1 MKVLYVIASMNPL
14 TGGTCEAVRT
24 SVAALNT
31 LSIHAEVVSL
41 DEPVALFLKQDS
53 MSIHALEEGKG
64 PWCYSAKLLPW
75 LRENLARFDVVVMNG
90 LWLYP
95 SYAVWKAMA
104 GLKKKTTTGNTV
116 PKIFI
121 MPHGMLDPWFQE
133 VNGRKWK
140 ALRNWIYWKLIEK
153 KVINDAD
160 GLLFTCETELL
171 LARNTFTP
179 YRPKREINAGYGI
192 KEPRSFSELMQQ
204 SFWAKCPEVRNQSY
218 LLFLSRIHPKKGVDL
233 LIQAYADVIPLGPE
247 ERVDMPKLVI
257 AGPGL
262 DTLYGKSIL
271 HLLDKNPQLKDMVF
285 FPGMLTG
292 DAKWG
297 ALYGCDAFILPS
309 HQENFGIAVAEALAC
324 SKPVLISN
332 QVNIWR
338 EIDAAGGGLIA
349 ANTPAGVKSLLK
361 KWLGLTIDQKQVMGQ
376 RARIAFENNFHIK
389 QVASRLLTAI
399 T

>member
-1 MKVLYVIASMNPL
+1 MNPL

-31 LSIHAEVVSL
+31 LAIHAEVVSL
-41 DEPVALFLKQDS
+41 DEPMATFLKQDS

-75 LRENLARFDVVVMNG
+75 LQENLARFDVVVMNG

-95 SYAVWKAMA
+95 SYAVWKAMNL
-104 GLKKKTTTGNTV
+104 LKKSELTRNTA
-116 PKIFI
+116 PKLFI

-133 VNGRKWK
+133 VDGRKWK
-140 ALRNWIYWKLIEK
+140 SLRNWIYWKLIENR
-153 KVINDAD
+153 VINDAD

-171 LARNTFTP
+171 LARKTFSP
-179 YRPKREINAGYGI
+179 YHPKREINAGYGI

-204 SFWAKCPEVRNQSY
+204 NFWGKCPEVRNQSY

-233 LIQAYADVIPLGPE
+233 LVQAYAKVIQSKPE
-247 ERVDMPKLVI
+247 QQRFDMPKLVI

-262 DTLYGKSIL
+262 DTPYGQSIL
-271 HLLDKNPQLKDMVF
+271 HLVAKTPHLKGMVL

-309 HQENFGIAVAEALAC
+309 HQENFGIAVVEALAC

-338 EIDAAGGGLIA
+338 EIEAAGGGLVAPNTLEGAQSLVKQWFALQPDQRNTMGIRAEAVFKKEFA
-349 ANTPAGVKSLLK
+349 AASAAARTLK
-361 KWLGLTIDQKQVMGQ
+361 
-376 RARIAFENNFHIK
+376 
-389 QVASRLLTAI
+389 AI
-399 T
+399 SS